1 MIERKFVAQKLKE
14 YQIQEYLSG
23 MLAKVGYS
31 HTEIKRTPLGE
42 KVVIF
47 TTRPGL
53 VVGKKGDNI
62 KKLTLVLKKKFKME
76 NPQIEIGDVENPT
89 LDVNYMADRIAFNL
103 ERFGS
108 KRFKSIGY
116 KVLQDVM
123 DAGALGAEVVLSG
136 KIPSARARSWRFS
149 AGYLKKSGE
158 IALYKIKKAII
169 GVNLKSG
176 TIGIKVSIMTPDIE
190 LPDKMLAMKQL
201 TPEQKKIEVTV
212 TDAAEPLA
220 AEPPKELEEKKEPVS
235 EEKQQQPGTNQ
246 EEEKPKESKKKSPS
260 SRKKP
265 EKKDHGADQ
274 KE

>member
-14 YQIQEYLSG
+14 YQIQEYMAST
-23 MLAKVGYS
+23 LAKAGYS

-42 KVVIF
+42 KVIIY

-62 KKLTLVLKKKFKME
+62 KKLTAFLKKKFKME

-89 LDVNYMADRIAFNL
+89 MDVNYIADRIAFNL

-116 KVLQDVM
+116 KVLQDVI

-158 IALYKIKKAII
+158 IHLYKVKKAIV

-190 LPDKMLAMKQL
+190 LPDRMLALKTQETKL
-201 TPEQKKIEVTV
+201 TSQEKKIEVTV
-212 TDAAEPLA
+212 TDAVNSEPAVAPTDVVETKPAE
-220 AEPPKELEEKKEPVS
+220 ETKPKETKKRAPRKPKAEKKEEHVPD
-235 EEKQQQPGTNQ
+235 K
-246 EEEKPKESKKKSPS
+246 KE
-260 SRKKP
+260 
-265 EKKDHGADQ
+265 
-274 KE
+274 

>member
-1 MIERKFVAQKLKE
+1 MIERKFIAQKLKE
-14 YQIQEYLSG
+14 FQIQEYMAST
-23 MLAKVGYS
+23 LAKAGYS
-31 HTEIKRTPLGE
+31 HTEIRRTPLGE
-42 KVVIF
+42 KVIIY

-62 KKLTLVLKKKFKME
+62 KKLTAYLKKKFKME
-76 NPQIEIGDVENPT
+76 NPQIEIGDVENPAM
-89 LDVNYMADRIAFNL
+89 DVNYIADRIAFNL

-116 KVLQDVM
+116 KVLQDVI

-158 IALYKIKKAII
+158 IHLCKVKKAII

-190 LPDKMLAMKQL
+190 LPDKMLALKEDPVL
-201 TPEQKKIEVTV
+201 TPHEKKIEVTV
-212 TDAAEPLA
+212 TDAADSVPAVAPTEVTPAPSTQATEKASEPKKRA
-220 AEPPKELEEKKEPVS
+220 PRKAKEKKEENVTD
-235 EEKQQQPGTNQ
+235 K
-246 EEEKPKESKKKSPS
+246 KE
-260 SRKKP
+260 
-265 EKKDHGADQ
+265 
-274 KE
+274 

>member
-14 YQIQEYLSG
+14 FQIQEYMAST
-23 MLAKVGYS
+23 LAKAGYS

-42 KVVIF
+42 KVIIY

-62 KKLTLVLKKKFKME
+62 KKLTAYLKKKFKME
-76 NPQIEIGDVENPT
+76 NPQIEIGDVENPAM
-89 LDVNYMADRIAFNL
+89 DVNYIADRIAFNL

-116 KVLQDVM
+116 KVLQDVI

-158 IALYKIKKAII
+158 IHLCKIKKAII

-190 LPDKMLAMKQL
+190 LPDKMLALKEEPKL
-201 TPEQKKIEVTV
+201 TPQEKKIEVTV
-212 TDAAEPLA
+212 TDAADSVPAVAATEVTPAPSAPATEKASEPQKKRA
-220 AEPPKELEEKKEPVS
+220 PRKAKEKKEEHVTD
-235 EEKQQQPGTNQ
+235 K
-246 EEEKPKESKKKSPS
+246 KE
-260 SRKKP
+260 
-265 EKKDHGADQ
+265 
-274 KE
+274 

>member
-14 YQIQEYLSG
+14 FQIQEYMASNLVK
-23 MLAKVGYS
+23 AGYS
-31 HTEIKRTPLGE
+31 HTEIRRTPLGE
-42 KVVIF
+42 KVIIY

-62 KKLTLVLKKKFKME
+62 KKLTAYLKKKFKME
-76 NPQIEIGDVENPT
+76 NPQIEIGDVENAAM
-89 LDVNYMADRIAFNL
+89 DVNYIADRIAFNL

-158 IALYKIKKAII
+158 IHLCKVKKAII

-190 LPDKMLAMKQL
+190 LPDRMLALKEEPKLAPQD
-201 TPEQKKIEVTV
+201 KKIEVTV
-212 TDAAEPLA
+212 TDAADSVPAVAPAEVTPAPTIPSAQPPQA
-220 AEPPKELEEKKEPVS
+220 AEQAKEPKKRAPRKAKDKKEESVTD
-235 EEKQQQPGTNQ
+235 K
-246 EEEKPKESKKKSPS
+246 KE
-260 SRKKP
+260 
-265 EKKDHGADQ
+265 
-274 KE
+274 